1 MKRFFFIIVLA
12 VLICFV
18 VYTLT
23 GTFGYLTFATNT
35 CIQSDILRNYCST
48 DILVDVARGL
58 LALVT
63 VTSYPILTFCGR
75 YSIIAY
81 IHESLVGVPCILK
94 VLELAL

>member
-1 MKRFFFIIVLA
+1 MSSIPIYVGLKKRTVKRFFFIIVFA

-23 GTFGYLTFATNT
+23 GTFGYLTFVPGT
-35 CIQSDILRNYCST
+35 CIQSDILRNYCNK

-58 LALVT
+58 LALVM

-75 YSIIAY
+75 YI
-81 IHESLVGVPCILK
+81 
-94 VLELAL
+94 